1 MKEIFKSIVNEN
13 IKRNGIEE
21 LMDMLE
27 RTDFYTAPASRR
39 YHDSEEGGLVKHSV
53 DVFEILDSDLHKD
66 DVYSMESKAIIA
78 LFHDICKV
86 GYYKVEMRNTKDEKG
101 KWIQVPYYTID
112 DQLPLGHGA
121 KSIIMIREYMKL
133 TTEEMMAIMWHMG
146 LSVPKEEYNSMSSA
160 FKQYPLAL
168 HLHIADMKSTYL

>member
-53 DVFEILDSDLHKD
+53 DVFEILDRDLNKD
-66 DVYSMESKAIIA
+66 DAYSMESKAIVA

-112 DQLPLGHGA
+112 DQLPLGHSE
-121 KSIIMIREYMKL
+121 KSIIMLQDFMKL
-133 TTEEMMAIMWHMG
+133 TSDEILAINAHMG
-146 LSVPKEEYNSMSSA
+146 GFDERKNVISNT
-160 FKQYPLAL
+160 FNICPLAL